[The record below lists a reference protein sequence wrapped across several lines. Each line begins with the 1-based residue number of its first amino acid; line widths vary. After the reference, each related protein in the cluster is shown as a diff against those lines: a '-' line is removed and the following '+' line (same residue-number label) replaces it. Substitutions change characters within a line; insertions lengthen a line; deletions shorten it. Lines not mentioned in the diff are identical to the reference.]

1 VLAADE
7 PEAYESF
14 LKELTAQLRYLSAGY
29 RDAPDGVPRLLSLT
43 ALLYGGLCIADQKAV
58 VDRYTK
64 PFCRELERQILPDGG
79 HISRNPEALIELLL
93 DLLPLRQCFV
103 ARDRTPPKE
112 LTDAVDRIMPMLR
125 FFRLGDGSMARFNGA
140 GPTPTDALATVRA
153 YDDIEGAPVRSAAN
167 SGYVRVEA
175 GSTLIICD
183 LGPPPAASLT
193 RDAHAGFL
201 SFEMSSGDAPMIINC
216 GAPTAEFEEWRLY
229 SRTTPAHSTLSLE
242 DDSLAEF
249 KLTSEDAEPEAD
261 AILIGPL
268 NPQGAF
274 SDQGEGGNL
283 RIKGSHDG
291 YVERYGVSHAR
302 QILISPDGN
311 LISSEDKLS
320 TRGLKSPEVLIAG
333 SYAVRFHLHP
343 SVKAQTM
350 GDGMS
355 AVLVLRNG
363 ETWRLTANAEEM
375 SIEESVLLADPRG
388 PQVTSQIVLSGMM
401 GEARE
406 VRIVWNLE
414 KMGDEPAKHALVDPN
429 DTPDTRSNDS

>member
-1 VLAADE
+1 M
-7 PEAYESF
+7 
-14 LKELTAQLRYLSAGY
+14 
-29 RDAPDGVPRLLSLT
+29 
-43 ALLYGGLCIADQKAV
+43 
-58 VDRYTK
+58 
-64 PFCRELERQILPDGG
+64 
-79 HISRNPEALIELLL
+79 LL

-153 YDDIEGAPVRSAAN
+153 YDDIDGAPVRSAAN

-175 GSTLIICD
+175 GTTLILCD

-201 SFEMSSGDAPMIINC
+201 SFEMSSGDAPIIINC
-216 GAPTAEFEEWRLY
+216 GAPTPEFEEWRLY

-249 KLTSEDAEPEAD
+249 AVAREGAEPEPD
-261 AILIGPL
+261 AALIGPL

-291 YVERYGVSHAR
+291 YVGRYGISHAR
-302 QILISPDGN
+302 QILIAPDGN
-311 LISSEDKLS
+311 LISSEEKLS
-320 TRGLKSPEVLIAG
+320 TRGLRSPEGLIAG

-343 SVKAQTM
+343 SVKAQLM

-355 AVLVLRNG
+355 ALLVLRNG
-363 ETWRLTANAEEM
+363 ETWRLSANAEEM
-375 SIEESVLLADPRG
+375 RIEESVLLADPRG

-401 GEARE
+401 GEARD

-414 KMGDEPAKHALVDPN
+414 KTGEETAPHPLIDPN
-429 DTPDTRSNDS
+429 DAPDTRSSDT